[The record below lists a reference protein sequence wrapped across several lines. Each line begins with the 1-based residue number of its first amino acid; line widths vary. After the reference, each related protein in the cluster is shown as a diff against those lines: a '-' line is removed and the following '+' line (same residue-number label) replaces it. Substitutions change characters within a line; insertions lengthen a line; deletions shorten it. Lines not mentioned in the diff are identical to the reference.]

1 MLWVFSSILEIRLL
15 CEHWT
20 VHNLECVRTHNICVP
35 VDESISFTYSVLDTY
50 HETVPKESARMTEES
65 SLDLCYEMI
74 NHKSSA
80 VISECSPHLPVSA
93 YKSIS
98 SPA

>member
-20 VHNLECVRTHNICVP
+20 VHNLECVGTHNICVL
-35 VDESISFTYSVLDTY
+35 VDEVFPYVYSILDTC

-65 SLDLCYEMI
+65 SSML
-74 NHKSSA
+74 
-80 VISECSPHLPVSA
+80 
-93 YKSIS
+93 
-98 SPA
+98 